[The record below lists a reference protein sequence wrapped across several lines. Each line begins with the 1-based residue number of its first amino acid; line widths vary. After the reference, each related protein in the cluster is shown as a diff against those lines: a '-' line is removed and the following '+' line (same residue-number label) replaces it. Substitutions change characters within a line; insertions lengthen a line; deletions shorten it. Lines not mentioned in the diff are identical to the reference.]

1 MADPEAHMTGPE
13 APTADARPTVSV
25 IIPNYNYE
33 KTIAAVVESAL
44 AQTYPVHEVLVVDDG
59 SSDRS
64 PEIVRR
70 YPVRLITQRNGG
82 VSVARNRG
90 AAESTGEI
98 LFFLDSDIALDP
110 DAVANAVA
118 LLAEQPD
125 LGCVHGVV
133 GKRALFD
140 DGPVER
146 YRVLHEYWW
155 RRRAT
160 GRVRTVFFAM
170 CAIRREVYEEIGPL
184 DETLR
189 ESEDVEYSERL
200 AAKYPI
206 LLTERIT
213 GRHDD
218 VERLGALLGEQYRRS
233 QLLVAFAGA
242 HRFSPGAL
250 KANRMPGVLAT
261 AATWGSLPLLLLTP
275 KAAVLPALGVAW
287 FAVADP
293 GLAQFVVRDQGLR
306 YYPVFV
312 GYHFLLHTA
321 LVAGVARGAVRALT
335 ERGFRRPRH
344 PAS

>member
-1 MADPEAHMTGPE
+1 MADARPTADAG
-13 APTADARPTVSV
+13 PTADARPTVSV

-33 KTIAAVVESAL
+33 KTIAAVVESVL
-44 AQTYPVHEVLVVDDG
+44 AQTHPVHEVVVVDDG

-70 YPVRLITQRNGG
+70 YPDVRLVTQPNGG

-90 AAESTGEI
+90 VQETTGEI
-98 LFFLDSDIALDP
+98 LFFLDSDIALEP

-118 LLAEQPD
+118 LLQEQPD

-146 YRVLHEYWW
+146 YRVLHEHWW

-170 CAIRREVYEEIGPL
+170 CAIRREVYEEVGPL

-200 AAKYPI
+200 SEKYPI
-206 LLTERIT
+206 LLTET
-213 GRHDD
+213 VAGRHDD
-218 VERLGALLGEQYRRS
+218 EDRLGAMLTEQYRRS

-261 AATWGSLPLLLLTP
+261 AVTWGSLPLLLLSR
-275 KAAVLPALGVAW
+275 KAALGPALGLAW

-293 GLAQFVVRDQGLR
+293 GLARFVIRDRGLR
-306 YYPVFV
+306 YYPAFV
-312 GYHFLLHTA
+312 GYPFLLHSA
-321 LVAGVARGAVRALT
+321 LVAGVARGVVRALT
-335 ERGFRRPRH
+335 ERDFRRPRH
-344 PAS
+344 GAS